1 MKIRIPFA
9 ALALAA
15 LALAAPA
22 SAQERPKLGLGVA
35 FAPVTEASVTTFGSA
50 VEVYAPFQVGPNF
63 RLEPSLGIYTNND
76 GVDTRDI
83 TLGVGVFLQ
92 KRVAPAVDMYA
103 GGRLKLNLAKASIPG
118 ASESGTDV
126 LIAAAAGGEYFL
138 APKFS
143 LGVEGELGMYQNS
156 TVSGDDSGFLT
167 TGLAFLRVYFK

>member
-35 FAPVTEASVTTFGSA
+35 FFPVTPGFGA
-50 VEVYAPFQVGPNF
+50 TVEVYAPFQVGPNF

-83 TLGVGVFLQ
+83 TLGVGAFLQ

-103 GGRLKLNLAKASIPG
+103 GGRLKLNLAKASVPG

-143 LGVEGELGMYQNS
+143 LGLEGNLGMYQNN
-156 TVSGDDSGFLT
+156 TISGDDSGFFT